1 MLALTSISA
10 QTKVNKPPNP
20 LSTQSPPF
28 QAHPLCIPFSS
39 PAIPP
44 NQPARTVAF
53 LCHQLREP
61 TRLLSA
67 LFHHHPANLQLP
79 PLFILPISPA
89 FVASTN
95 RQRGSTRRIACHFP
109 SFTWTPRPPIVF
121 SFGSPFKSFARVW
134 LAALESAAAA
144 SSSNLPTSF
153 NKHHSPAT
161 MAAEIRR
168 KLVIVGDGACGK
180 TCLLM

>member
-121 SFGSPFKSFARVW
+121 SFGSPFKSLRASGLQLLNPLQQHHHQTFLLPSINITAQQPW
-134 LAALESAAAA
+134 LPRSAESW
-144 SSSNLPTSF
+144 SSSATV
-153 NKHHSPAT
+153 PA
-161 MAAEIRR
+161 AR
-168 KLVIVGDGACGK
+168 LAC
-180 TCLLM
+180 